1 MKIEEINLSTVYSH
15 LINIIGSQSYILSD
29 CITSIKKVEKTSE
42 LSTYINTLA
51 VDAKGTLYI
60 SEEFCENYIPDE
72 KALTLFLMHELMHT
86 VLADTKFMETIEK
99 DDPEKQ
105 IKLLAANIAFDCRI
119 NALLYLLYEKE
130 LSVYQ
135 NFSSLF
141 IQDGTVKDPI
151 NYILFAKNSYV
162 ISTDLSLEFYEIYE
176 DYYANGNIKD
186 FYELYLLVLDYL
198 RQNKNNTTGQ
208 SVILIGSHGQG
219 EGNEGQ
225 APGQT
230 LTEEQAKAI
239 GQAISDAI
247 QEKALKEEGKDKGKR
262 AGNGDKL
269 AETLIPILE
278 QRPQNTISLEILRR
292 LSISSIAKNIK
303 LAATKRVAKW
313 STTPVI
319 PQRMAKSDMMS
330 VMMDMD
336 ILLWKQKKYTTVY
349 DPTLVPI
356 YFDVSGS
363 MTSYIPKV
371 LELVF
376 MIDAK
381 IDHIWCFSDFVE
393 KHTMKE
399 LKERKI
405 RTSGGTSFNA
415 VVKHVEENN
424 FSAILVITDG
434 EGSVT
439 HQTPSCLRD
448 VVTILTPNGYRNNWF
463 SNFASGSTFDLNQIT
478 EGKIHDSAV

>member
-162 ISTDLSLEFYEIYE
+162 ISTDLSL
-176 DYYANGNIKD
+176 
-186 FYELYLLVLDYL
+186 
-198 RQNKNNTTGQ
+198 
-208 SVILIGSHGQG
+208 
-219 EGNEGQ
+219 
-225 APGQT
+225 
-230 LTEEQAKAI
+230 
-239 GQAISDAI
+239 
-247 QEKALKEEGKDKGKR
+247 
-262 AGNGDKL
+262 
-269 AETLIPILE
+269 
-278 QRPQNTISLEILRR
+278 
-292 LSISSIAKNIK
+292 
-303 LAATKRVAKW
+303 
-313 STTPVI
+313 
-319 PQRMAKSDMMS
+319 
-330 VMMDMD
+330 
-336 ILLWKQKKYTTVY
+336 
-349 DPTLVPI
+349 
-356 YFDVSGS
+356 
-363 MTSYIPKV
+363 
-371 LELVF
+371 
-376 MIDAK
+376 
-381 IDHIWCFSDFVE
+381 
-393 KHTMKE
+393 
-399 LKERKI
+399 
-405 RTSGGTSFNA
+405 
-415 VVKHVEENN
+415 
-424 FSAILVITDG
+424 
-434 EGSVT
+434 
-439 HQTPSCLRD
+439 
-448 VVTILTPNGYRNNWF
+448 
-463 SNFASGSTFDLNQIT
+463 
-478 EGKIHDSAV
+478 